1 MGVMFVSFLMDA
13 AMQQNDVTVVAKAQR
28 LTKPRLH
35 ALLMEGWSRAIVKL
49 GKGKF
54 ADAVEISGT
63 ALDKQL
69 TGSMP
74 GFDIIDKAFDACPT
88 VLDEYFR
95 AKGKRLVDE
104 EAVCDTDDA
113 SVIIARLMLWL
124 QEAEHPNSPG
134 GRRVVHTELAQAET
148 LIRQLH
154 GATGNWL
161 VQIEAMRRPREVA

>member
-1 MGVMFVSFLMDA
+1 
-13 AMQQNDVTVVAKAQR
+13 MQQNDNTVVSKRQPF
-28 LTKPRLH
+28 TKPQLH
-35 ALLMEGWSRAIVKL
+35 SLLMQGWTRAIAKL
-49 GKGKF
+49 GKGRF
-54 ADAVEISGT
+54 ADAIGVSGP

-74 GFDIIDKAFDACPT
+74 GFDVIDAALDACPT
-88 VLDEYFR
+88 VLDEYLR
-95 AKGKRLVDE
+95 EKGMRLVDQ

-113 SVIIARLMLWL
+113 SVLIARLMLWL

-134 GRRVVHTELAQAET
+134 GRRVVHSELAQAEL

-161 VQIEAMRRPREVA
+161 AQIEALRRPREVRA